1 MGLPLAWIVLEQNA
15 GALAPSRARLSAAPS
30 NAQSRGHGCPACAQ
44 ASSLDRIRR
53 RPCAPRRA
61 PRTHAPNIHH
71 HHRVRVHVILHHSNS
86 LASPRSAFELESEGA
101 ARQCTVRTPETRSS
115 IDAPAHCPCSPT
127 HGAGPALRASAAPRP
142 LRRFGE
148 RHTLPIEGSGASRPS
163 VAPSPPHPPPPTPTP
178 PALPALPAP
187 APPAPVPL
195 RDAPPSTPSSP
206 KPARCPPGT
215 RRQGARAAR
224 LPPRTRPSRTR
235 AARSPVPPRPPAARS
250 RPQRSAPPCGG
261 SGKPWQNSLAQL
273 AEIRGAV
280 VRYKLVCTAR
290 DPLVPGWLQGRKP
303 PFDSCFKRLYC
314 R

>member
-30 NAQSRGHGCPACAQ
+30 NAQSRGHGCPACAK
-44 ASSLDRIRR
+44 ASSLDRILR
-53 RPCAPRRA
+53 RPCVPRRA

-86 LASPRSAFELESEGA
+86 LASPRSASELESEGA

-163 VAPSPPHPPPPTPTP
+163 VAPSPPHPPP
-178 PALPALPAP
+178 A
-187 APPAPVPL
+187 
-195 RDAPPSTPSSP
+195 SP
-206 KPARCPPGT
+206 RRCC
-215 RRQGARAAR
+215 
-224 LPPRTRPSRTR
+224 S
-235 AARSPVPPRPPAARS
+235 
-250 RPQRSAPPCGG
+250 
-261 SGKPWQNSLAQL
+261 
-273 AEIRGAV
+273 
-280 VRYKLVCTAR
+280 
-290 DPLVPGWLQGRKP
+290 
-303 PFDSCFKRLYC
+303 
-314 R
+314 